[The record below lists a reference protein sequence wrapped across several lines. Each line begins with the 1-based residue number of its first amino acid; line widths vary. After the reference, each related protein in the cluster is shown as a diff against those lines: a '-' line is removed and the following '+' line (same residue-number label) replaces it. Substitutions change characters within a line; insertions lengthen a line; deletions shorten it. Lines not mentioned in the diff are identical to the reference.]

1 MKYLNQT
8 VLAAALAVAGISSA
22 EPFKVIVPMSADD
35 EGAMARLVNYD
46 NGTTVDSVLVAD
58 GMAVFEGQIDEPVLG
73 RVTYDGG
80 RLPIFILESGT
91 ISLGKDGAFFGTML
105 NDQLR
110 SMGQKMQQL
119 GAKYQSAADDKEREA
134 VYKAY
139 GAALDSAM
147 TANADNAL
155 GYFYFLQGDAPQA
168 DAAGLRALFERYP
181 SFAAYERSKKMLANA
196 ERREATGPGAKFTDF
211 EVEYN
216 GEKSRLSDYVGR
228 GHYTLVDFWASW
240 CGPCIRQTVVLKD
253 IYNKYKDKGLEVL
266 GVAVWDEPDAT
277 LRAIEQH
284 QLPWKSIIGARTI
297 PTDLYGITGIPCIIL
312 FGPDGTIISRDKQ
325 DDALRA
331 DVDAAMAGK

>member
-110 SMGQKMQQL
+110 SMGQKM
-119 GAKYQSAADDKEREA
+119 
-134 VYKAY
+134 
-139 GAALDSAM
+139 
-147 TANADNAL
+147 
-155 GYFYFLQGDAPQA
+155 
-168 DAAGLRALFERYP
+168 
-181 SFAAYERSKKMLANA
+181 
-196 ERREATGPGAKFTDF
+196 
-211 EVEYN
+211 
-216 GEKSRLSDYVGR
+216 
-228 GHYTLVDFWASW
+228 
-240 CGPCIRQTVVLKD
+240 
-253 IYNKYKDKGLEVL
+253 
-266 GVAVWDEPDAT
+266 
-277 LRAIEQH
+277 
-284 QLPWKSIIGARTI
+284 
-297 PTDLYGITGIPCIIL
+297 
-312 FGPDGTIISRDKQ
+312 
-325 DDALRA
+325 
-331 DVDAAMAGK
+331 

>member
-155 GYFYFLQGDAPQA
+155 GYFYSLQGDAP
-168 DAAGLRALFERYP
+168 
-181 SFAAYERSKKMLANA
+181 
-196 ERREATGPGAKFTDF
+196 
-211 EVEYN
+211 
-216 GEKSRLSDYVGR
+216 
-228 GHYTLVDFWASW
+228 
-240 CGPCIRQTVVLKD
+240 
-253 IYNKYKDKGLEVL
+253 
-266 GVAVWDEPDAT
+266 
-277 LRAIEQH
+277 
-284 QLPWKSIIGARTI
+284 
-297 PTDLYGITGIPCIIL
+297 
-312 FGPDGTIISRDKQ
+312 
-325 DDALRA
+325 
-331 DVDAAMAGK
+331 